1 MHHPKI
7 KRAAKTITEHTLT
20 HRHTHTQTNR
30 QKHAFN
36 TLLLLLRTIKTE
48 KHKANENNDNTLLA
62 DIVAEVSFKYS
73 GIAVKKNSFNLIC

>member
-20 HRHTHTQTNR
+20 HTHAQTNR

-48 KHKANENNDNTLLA
+48 KHKANENNDNTLSA

-73 GIAVKKNSFNLIC
+73 GIAGKKNSLNLIC